1 MTTLVF
7 TFPTSSSDQD
17 YDRLETSLLDHLGN
31 EGNRAILDLDG
42 LEALDSSRIRQL
54 ITLLR
59 RAREAGGKI
68 ALHVTRP
75 ELLRTLSVTALDKL
89 FELVNQLP
97 EAA

>member
-7 TFPTSSSDQD
+7 TFPASSSDQG
-17 YDRLETSLLDHLGN
+17 YDQLQASLLDHLGN
-31 EGNRAILDLDG
+31 EGNRAILDLHG
-42 LEALDSSRIRQL
+42 LEALDSSRIRRL

-59 RAREAGGKI
+59 RTRETGGKI

-89 FELVNQLP
+89 FELVSRLP